1 MTAYDDGY
9 NGHPPHILY
18 DDVDHH
24 DWIDGD
30 YDRWLRDHECDD

>member
-9 NGHPPHILY
+9 NGHPPSRDY
-18 DDVDHH
+18 DDLDHQ

>member
-9 NGHPPHILY
+9 NGHPKRADY
-18 DDVDHH
+18 DDKDHK

-30 YDRWLRDHECDD
+30 YDRWTRNQEATQ

>member
-9 NGHPPHILY
+9 NGHPPHTQY
-18 DDVDHH
+18 DDLDHH

-30 YDRWLRDHECDD
+30 YDRWTRDHEDDA

>member
-9 NGHPPHILY
+9 NGHPSSRDY
-18 DDVDHH
+18 DDKDHK

-30 YDRWLRDHECDD
+30 YDRWTRNQEATQ

>member
-9 NGHPPHILY
+9 NGHPPSHDY
-18 DDVDHH
+18 DDIDHQ

-30 YDRWLRDHECDD
+30 YDRWTRNQESNQ